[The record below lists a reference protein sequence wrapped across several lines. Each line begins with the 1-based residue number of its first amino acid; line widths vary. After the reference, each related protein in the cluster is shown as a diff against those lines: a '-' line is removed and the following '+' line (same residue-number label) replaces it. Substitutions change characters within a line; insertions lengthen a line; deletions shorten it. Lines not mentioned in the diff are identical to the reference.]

1 MENTIKKST
10 NTKLNDWIKLGKPKQ
25 IKLDRFHLGCPY
37 SHACG
42 YHSYTVST
50 ICSQDFWT
58 EEFDPFKFETFVIT
72 RFIDMDEQDE
82 DAPFA
87 KWNYSS
93 NCIDDITK
101 YHDDIILKILRAYMQ
116 KREYDNLETKNTF
129 FSILA

>member
-25 IKLDRFHLGCPY
+25 IKLDKFHLGCPY
-37 SHACG
+37 SDACG
-42 YHSYTVST
+42 NHSYTVST
-50 ICSQDFWT
+50 ICDQDFWT
-58 EEFDPFKFETFVIT
+58 EEFDPFKFETHVLT
-72 RFIDMDEQDE
+72 GCQNE
-82 DAPFA
+82 DVPFS

-116 KREYDNLETKNTF
+116 KSEYDNLETKNTF

>member
-10 NTKLNDWIKLGKPKQ
+10 NTKLNDWIKLGKQKQ

-58 EEFDPFKFETFVIT
+58 EEFDPFKFETHVIT

-82 DAPFA
+82 DVPFA

-116 KREYDNLETKNTF
+116 KSEYENLKTKNTF

>member
-58 EEFDPFKFETFVIT
+58 EEFDPFKFETHVIT

-82 DAPFA
+82 DVPFA